1 MPRHDSRLRRRD
13 KRNSMTHPDQL
24 PAEAMLAVP
33 PALEPFVR
41 AVAAS
46 PELQARLGPLV
57 MPDDFVAATRE
68 ISAELG
74 LIFDEAALRRAL
86 WPDPLGISLWSG
98 APVTSASWP
107 QGDWLPAR
115 SIDAAPPEFDWAWF
129 GPQRLTDPFYEDAVR
144 REGSRPLSLLLRTR
158 TTLAAM
164 LHGAQSADSVP
175 LSGLIFHMS
184 RCGSTL
190 LARILA
196 SLPQHIVASEP
207 EPLDAVLRWA
217 YVRQIDRDEAIAA
230 VRAIVAAIG
239 RRRDPSSRRLFIK
252 LDAWHALSLPLL
264 RAAFPDV
271 PWVYLY
277 RDPTEVMVSVIDLPG
292 LLGVPGALPETRRA
306 IPNGES
312 LSRVE
317 YCARALAL
325 PGKAMIENWSLGGG
339 MAVDYAQLKQ
349 AALDTIPTHFGFSPD
364 SSEIEAMRAAAGE
377 YSKSPDISFESDS
390 QRKQLAATTELRAAV
405 ALHLAP
411 VHGRLASLTAIS

>member
-1 MPRHDSRLRRRD
+1 
-13 KRNSMTHPDQL
+13 MTQHTA
-24 PAEAMLAVP
+24 PAEIQLAVP
-33 PALEPFVR
+33 PSLAPLVSAL
-41 AVAAS
+41 AAS

-57 MPDDFVAATRE
+57 MPDEFVAATRK
-68 ISAELG
+68 ISVELG
-74 LIFDEAALRRAL
+74 LTFDEATLRDSLR
-86 WPDPLGISLWSG
+86 PDPLGISRWSG
-98 APVTSASWP
+98 APLSTASWP

-115 SIDAAPPEFDWAWF
+115 SIEAAPPQFDWAWF
-129 GPQRLTDPFYEDAVR
+129 GPQRLTDPFYEDSVR
-144 REGSRPLSLLLRTR
+144 REGSRPLSLLMRTR
-158 TTLAAM
+158 TTLDAV
-164 LHGAQSADSVP
+164 LHGAQSADSLP

-217 YVRQIDRDEAIAA
+217 YVTQTGRDEAIAA

-239 RRRDPSSRRLFIK
+239 RRRDSSSRRLFIK

-292 LLGVPGALPETRRA
+292 LLGVPGALPETQRA
-306 IPNGES
+306 IPDGET

-325 PGKAMIENWSLGGG
+325 PGKAVIENWSLGGG

-349 AALDTIPTHFGFSPD
+349 AALDTIPAHFGFLPD

-377 YSKSPDISFESDS
+377 YSKRPAEAFTGDS
-390 QRKQLAATTELRAAV
+390 QRKQSAATAELRAAV
-405 ALHLAP
+405 RTHLAS
-411 VHGRLASLTAIS
+411 VHDGLGVLNDIF